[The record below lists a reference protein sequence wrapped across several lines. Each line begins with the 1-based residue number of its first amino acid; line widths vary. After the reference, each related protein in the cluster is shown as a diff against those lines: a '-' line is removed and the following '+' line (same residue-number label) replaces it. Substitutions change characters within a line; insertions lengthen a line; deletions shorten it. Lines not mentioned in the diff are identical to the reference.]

1 MYIAFLVALY
11 FAISLGWFLGYFRGN
26 PGVIDNIGVYF
37 VYPFVWVI
45 FFLANGFEVTKKILI
60 KTSLYAGVMLSI
72 LILIAA
78 MMELTLGIDIVNF
91 PIFTAFGIVSGTQ
104 FEGLKLGASFLPYL
118 IFSYAMLLEI
128 GVAKKNKLEIS
139 NIISQ
144 KMAFGAAILILTA
157 LAISGRTVMLL
168 CIMWFF
174 VRSASHFLVSFKGV
188 GSLAIIV
195 MSFVWII
202 DINQLN
208 LALESKTGFTSEE
221 SEIGMRR
228 IFQLIEG
235 FELISNEPLLGYGVG
250 HYFESVGDW
259 RIEVTPVTVLVSHGL
274 IITATLAWFY
284 LLVLYRLIKYHNL
297 HYVANSSFL
306 FIVASATNPILLK
319 FDFIWILLLP
329 FVMFG
334 MVKYQS
340 SLDKK

>member
-1 MYIAFLVALY
+1 MYVASLVALY

-45 FFLANGFEVTKKILI
+45 FFLVNGFEVTEKILI
-60 KTSLYAGVMLSI
+60 KTSLYAGIMLSI
-72 LILIAA
+72 LILIAT
-78 MMELTLGIDIVNF
+78 MIELNLGIDPANV
-91 PIFTAFGIVSGTQ
+91 PIFTAFGIVTGTQ
-104 FEGLKLGASFLPYL
+104 FEGFKLGAAFLPYL
-118 IFSYAMLLEI
+118 IFSFAMLLEI
-128 GVAKKNKLEIS
+128 GIAKKKLEIS

-144 KMAFGAAILILTA
+144 KMALGAAILILTA

-174 VRSASHFLVSFKGV
+174 VRSASYFLVGYKGV
-188 GSLAIIV
+188 GSLVVIV
-195 MSFVWII
+195 MSLFLII
-202 DINQLN
+202 DFNQVN
-208 LALESKTGFTSEE
+208 LALESKIGFDSEP

-228 IFQLIEG
+228 ILQLIEG
-235 FELISNEPLLGYGVG
+235 FELVSNEPLLGYGVG

-274 IITATLAWFY
+274 IVTATLAGFY
-284 LLVLYRLIKYHNL
+284 LFVLYRLIKRHNL

-319 FDFIWILLLP
+319 FDFIWIFLLP